1 MTILLTKAIILV
13 QKNSF
18 FMRFCMKSGYSF
30 FVLNFF
36 FVISS
41 FSQRKTVTENFTL
54 RTSPVSYHLSFDNQ
68 DFFNEDFIEQSGKR
82 SLEERK
88 IDFPEGKFGKGIRMS
103 FIPKPPDET
112 NMSGIDLDLVTAVI
126 FNTYPGNTMGYN
138 EPFIWGGG
146 RISPRL
152 GAVSFWAK
160 GQVRF
165 ATSLFEQT
173 TASFGRKERDL
184 ISVKI
189 NSDMKLSACLRDARY
204 QYHTIESDI
213 VWDSVSW
220 NHIVLNWDWAS
231 GLELWL
237 NGKQIA
243 TSWGKDGWF
252 ETILPGL
259 FHLPAPGITYD
270 ELYLMD
276 RPLREGEIRKLY
288 SGNRV
293 PITEGEI
300 YVRKNYDLKRLSDL
314 SGASNSQN
322 LPQVSP
328 DKCISFKEIWPKEV
342 SDGKIPAWHIYD
354 GRNEMAWPHEYAFFT
369 IIPGDGDYHAQKT
382 DIRIPS
388 HATVNYIGLTGN
400 LTHVKIFSGVEEM
413 KEPRELG
420 SVPAGEQFFY
430 GSLFEPT
437 SDSIFR
443 IPFTE
448 KYGSP
453 SDFEGDLYLP
463 LSGEKRIQE
472 VGLYNVS
479 TTPINAV
486 IRQQGEQKLILN
498 NSKDLKLDK
507 RYLFAVNSLVAR
519 DERNFS
525 VASDKVTRASKT
537 GKAVNIGGFSRL
549 NMLSLPYENQTGLS
563 KIMISL
569 PIRTEDQE
577 EVLFVRLRDPGVPSR
592 LWNQFAVKLKDFN
605 KGFKRLSLIIDFQ
618 DIVMAKDDRIW
629 IDAGTAGKTEIL
641 IGDSQN
647 EAALHAFHVPSF
659 VALDAYTEKEII
671 PAKGQYSKQ
680 YEFMPWQFS
689 AKAVSLENPYCYGGS
704 FDMILPA
711 LAIKRVKP
719 QDFLARFFIK
729 MGGND
734 FKDGYR
740 KDPAA
745 APLITLSN
753 SLGAPEWAIYLR
765 DYNMKRWKIMDYW
778 NRRQNP
784 DGQVGGGWNDD
795 TLFGNM
801 GFEDLGHDGNQGFI
815 DLVNAVQTKFE
826 LTGLFKDGFC
836 NITPIDRMHT
846 GDFISERY
854 KTILYN
860 LGQAYAIERE
870 MESAWRLGKPDETP
884 VNYYADGFKS
894 SVNVINWYWG
904 LDVPD
909 KAYISKPVSQLTHDL
924 RSYTSVLDSN
934 SFYRMT
940 GSYVMTDD
948 FVPYGSGWSGSNN
961 IYTYMLGGERGTRL
975 DAHPRPAVSWPF
987 GGGPDVSRLIMRADD
1002 DYLRAMVYSFKDELS
1017 DLGLQVF
1024 RLKDGKYKIG
1034 LYEPI
1039 TEDGEPGKDAI
1050 WSTVL
1055 DISRFDVVTLPIP
1068 PKKSLIIE
1076 VELIEVHEKPVRLA
1090 DLVIDPWDAIWEN
1103 NDVVATVHN
1112 IGNDAGKNITVRLYD
1127 GENIIG
1133 EKTISDIA
1141 APTDFVPKRTKL
1153 EFNNVNFSRNLKVV
1167 VDPLNEIREILE
1179 VNNSVIVRKSDYQT
1193 NDPVM
1198 WNLYKKDFKGAWLE
1212 LLKIQYGDPKAFNVH
1227 KEGVQF

>member
-1 MTILLTKAIILV
+1 ML
-13 QKNSF
+13 
-18 FMRFCMKSGYSF
+18 FMRFIFKLGCSF

-41 FSQRKTVTENFTL
+41 FSQRKVVTENFTL

-103 FIPKPPDET
+103 FIPHPPDAT

-146 RISPRL
+146 RVNPRL

-160 GQVRF
+160 GKIPF

-184 ISVKI
+184 IGVKVDA
-189 NSDMKLSACLRDARY
+189 DMKLSAYVRDARY
-204 QYHTIESDI
+204 QYHTIESDL
-213 VWDSVSW
+213 VWDSESW
-220 NHIVLNWDWAS
+220 NHIVLNWDWTN

-237 NGKQIA
+237 NGKRIA
-243 TSWGKDGWF
+243 TNWGKDGWF
-252 ETILPGL
+252 ETALPGL
-259 FHLPAPGITYD
+259 FHLPAPGVIYD

-276 RPLREGEIRKLY
+276 RPLAEGEIRKLY
-288 SGNRV
+288 SGNSV
-293 PITEGEI
+293 PNTEGEI
-300 YVRKNYDLKRLSDL
+300 YIRKSYDLKRLSDL

-322 LPQVSP
+322 LPEVSP
-328 DKCISFKEIWPKEV
+328 DKSISFKEIWPKEV

-369 IIPGDGDYHAQKT
+369 IIPGDGDYHAQKA
-382 DIRIPS
+382 DIKVS
-388 HATVNYIGLTGN
+388 ENSTVNYIGLTGN
-400 LTHVKIFSGVEEM
+400 LTNVKILSGVEGM
-413 KEPRELG
+413 KNMREVE
-420 SVPAGEQFFY
+420 SVPAGEQFFH

-453 SDFEGDLYLP
+453 SDFEGELYLP

-479 TTPINAV
+479 TTPV
-486 IRQQGEQKLILN
+486 SHVEGQQGEQTLVLKN
-498 NSKDLKLDK
+498 DKDLKLDK
-507 RYLFAVNSLVAR
+507 RYLFAINSLVAR

-525 VASDKVTRASKT
+525 IASDGNTRKPDI
-537 GKAVNIGGFSRL
+537 KKIINIGSFSRL
-549 NMLSLPYENQTGLS
+549 NILSLPYEVQTGLS
-563 KIMISL
+563 KITISL
-569 PIRTEDQE
+569 PVRTEAQE

-605 KGFKRLSLIIDFQ
+605 KGFNKLSLNIDFQ
-618 DIVMAKDDRIW
+618 DLVLAKSDRIW
-629 IDAGTAGKTEIL
+629 IDLGTAGKTEIL
-641 IGDSQN
+641 IGDAQN
-647 EAALHAFHVPSF
+647 EATLSVFHVPSF

-680 YEFMPWQFS
+680 YEYMPWQFS
-689 AKAVSLENPYCYGGS
+689 HKTVSIEDPYCYGGS
-704 FDMILPA
+704 FDMVMPA
-711 LAIKRVKP
+711 LAVKRVKP
-719 QDFLARFFIK
+719 RDFLARYFIE
-729 MGGND
+729 MAGDD
-734 FKDGYR
+734 FKDGNR
-740 KDPAA
+740 KNPNT

-753 SLGAPEWAIYLR
+753 SFGAPEWAVYMR
-765 DYNMKRWKIMDYW
+765 DYNLKRWKIMDYW
-778 NRRQNP
+778 IRRQNP

-801 GFEDLGHDGNQGFI
+801 GFEDLGHDGNHGFI

-826 LTGLFKDGFC
+826 LTGLFRDGFC
-836 NITPIDRMHT
+836 NIAPIDRMHT

-860 LGQAYAIERE
+860 LGQAHAIERE
-870 MESAWRLGKPDETP
+870 MESAWRLDKPEKTP

-904 LDVPD
+904 VDVPD
-909 KAYISKPVSQLTHDL
+909 KSYISKPISQLTHDL
-924 RSYTSVLDSN
+924 RSYTSILDSN
-934 SFYRMT
+934 NFYRMT
-940 GSYVMTDD
+940 GSHVMADD
-948 FVPYGSGWSGSNN
+948 FVPYGSGWSGLDN
-961 IYTYMLGGERGTRL
+961 IYTYMLGGPRGTRL
-975 DAHPRPAVSWPF
+975 DAHPRAAVSWPF
-987 GGGPDVSRLIMRADD
+987 GGGPDMSRLIMRADD
-1002 DYLRAMVYSFKDELS
+1002 DYLRALVYSFRDGLS
-1017 DLGLQVF
+1017 DLGVQFL

-1039 TEDGEPGKDAI
+1039 TEAGESGGAAI
-1050 WSTVL
+1050 WSTVR
-1055 DISRFDVVTLPIP
+1055 DISRFDVVTLPVP
-1068 PKKSLIIE
+1068 PKKSLIVK
-1076 VELIEVHEKPVRLA
+1076 VELLEARERPGKLA
-1090 DLVIDPWDAIWEN
+1090 DLAIDPWDATWEN
-1103 NDVVATVHN
+1103 NKVAATVHN
-1112 IGNDAGKNITVRLYD
+1112 IGNEAGKNVTVRLYD
-1127 GENIIG
+1127 GEKIIG
-1133 EKTISDIA
+1133 EKTIDNIA
-1141 APTDFVPKRTKL
+1141 APTDFVPKRVKV
-1153 EFNNVNFSRNLKVV
+1153 EFSNVDYSRNLKVV
-1167 VDPLNEIREILE
+1167 IDPSNDIQEILE
-1179 VNNSVIVRKSDYQT
+1179 VNNSAFVKKSDFRAE
-1193 NDPVM
+1193 DPVM
-1198 WNLYKKDFKGAWLE
+1198 WSIYKKDYNAAWAELMELE
-1212 LLKIQYGDPKAFNVH
+1212 YGNRKAFDFRT
-1227 KEGVQF
+1227 KGLEF